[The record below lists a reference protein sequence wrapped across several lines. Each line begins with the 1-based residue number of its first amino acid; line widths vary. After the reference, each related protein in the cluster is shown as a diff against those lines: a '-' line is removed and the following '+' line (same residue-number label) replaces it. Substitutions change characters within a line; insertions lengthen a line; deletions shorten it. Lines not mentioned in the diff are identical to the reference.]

1 MKVGWKNMTGS
12 AEENGFMNS
21 QDLMF
26 SLHPDLLYFIES
38 ALNDESPSQVRELVE
53 DLHTADVVE
62 VINALDDEYRL
73 KFVEAIKGDFSPD
86 ILVGLEGTAK
96 EEVISYLGVK
106 QSADV
111 ITQLETDDAI
121 HVIEDLHEEDQAE
134 LLDEMSDEKRSEL
147 EEGLAYPEDSAGR
160 LMNPNYVGMP
170 SEWTVGQ
177 AIDFLRSEEDMPL
190 DFHEVYV
197 LNKKREPVGAVLT
210 SRIVRM
216 KREAKMVDIVSD
228 NMKEIDV
235 MMDQEEVAYIFQ
247 KYGLISAPV
256 VNEKGKV
263 VGALSLDDIIHVV
276 EEEAEEDIMRLA
288 GVRDRDMHSSAWSMA
303 KYRSLWL
310 FINLLTAIAASA
322 VITLFEGEISQLV
335 ALAVIMPIVASM
347 AGNAGTQTMTVTV
360 RAISTREISPANI
373 VSVTNKEVVA
383 ALFNGVLFAAI
394 VALVSFLFYGN
405 ANLSLVFASAI
416 LLSLGLAALAGVLIP
431 VMLDKYGADPAV
443 SSGVFLTTVTDI
455 SAFFIFLGLAKFLLF

>member
-1 MKVGWKNMTGS
+1 MTGS

-53 DLHTADVVE
+53 DLHTADIVE
-62 VINALDDEYRL
+62 VINALDDEHRL
-73 KFVEAIKGDFSPD
+73 KFIEAIKGDFSPD

-228 NMKEIDV
+228 NMKEIDA

-288 GVRDRDMHSSAWSMA
+288 GVRDRDMQSSAWSMA

-373 VSVTNKEVVA
+373 VSVTNKEVIA
-383 ALFNGVLFAAI
+383 ALLNGVLFAAI